1 MRQKSLKLNFI
12 FNSILTASGII
23 FPLITFPYVARVLGP
38 MGTGKVAFATSVVY
52 YFNLIAQLGI
62 PTYGIR
68 ACAKVR
74 ENKQE
79 LSKTVQEIMIIN
91 AIMSS
96 IAYICFF
103 SSIFLVPK
111 LYENKNL
118 IMIVG
123 LSILFNSIGVEWLY
137 KAIEKYSYIT
147 IRSIVFKFIAIL
159 AMFVLVRNQSDYI
172 MYGFITIF
180 AGVGSNVFNFINMR
194 KYANFKLT
202 GSYNLKKHLKPVGI
216 FFAMSVAS
224 TIYTQLGIVMLG
236 FMKTDSDVGYYTA
249 AVKIK
254 AILISFVTSLGTVL
268 LPRASYYV
276 EHGLMD
282 DFKRM
287 TKKAIN
293 FVFILASSVSIYFI
307 LFAKEGIYFLSGI
320 SYTDSIVPMQ
330 IIMPVVFI
338 VGMTN
343 ILGIQMLV
351 PLGKE
356 KYVLYSQIVGAAVNL
371 IINFALIPNY
381 ASTGAA
387 IGALA
392 AEISVLIVQMWVL
405 RKMVA
410 DIIKQIH
417 WGQIT
422 FSLIVAAIAGYLV
435 KFLDI
440 RSNFLMLSISASV
453 FYLVFIILLNLF
465 KEQLV
470 LEIERQ
476 IFGKIIRKSKLSNK
490 K

>member
-1 MRQKSLKLNFI
+1 
-12 FNSILTASGII
+12 
-23 FPLITFPYVARVLGP
+23 
-38 MGTGKVAFATSVVY
+38 
-52 YFNLIAQLGI
+52 
-62 PTYGIR
+62 
-68 ACAKVR
+68 
-74 ENKQE
+74 
-79 LSKTVQEIMIIN
+79 
-91 AIMSS
+91 
-96 IAYICFF
+96 
-103 SSIFLVPK
+103 
-111 LYENKNL
+111 
-118 IMIVG
+118 
-123 LSILFNSIGVEWLY
+123 
-137 KAIEKYSYIT
+137 
-147 IRSIVFKFIAIL
+147 
-159 AMFVLVRNQSDYI
+159 
-172 MYGFITIF
+172 
-180 AGVGSNVFNFINMR
+180 
-194 KYANFKLT
+194 
-202 GSYNLKKHLKPVGI
+202 
-216 FFAMSVAS
+216 
-224 TIYTQLGIVMLG
+224 
-236 FMKTDSDVGYYTA
+236 
-249 AVKIK
+249 
-254 AILISFVTSLGTVL
+254 
-268 LPRASYYV
+268 
-276 EHGLMD
+276 
-282 DFKRM
+282 
-287 TKKAIN
+287 
-293 FVFILASSVSIYFI
+293 
-307 LFAKEGIYFLSGI
+307 
-320 SYTDSIVPMQ
+320 MQ